1 MASLTIPAEFSKL
14 PFEQLPFSSQ
24 TPVRNWASLQ
34 NIKPWPI
41 EYSLVFVVDR
51 QRSQALL
58 GLKRRGMGVGLYN
71 GYGGKPEPGESMLD
85 CALRELHE
93 ESGLVV
99 NRFDLH
105 YKGILLTS
113 RPDPGTQQEKSLLRI
128 HIYACTSWSGDPE
141 TTEEMEPKWINI
153 ADLPLG
159 KMWPEARKYVPA
171 LMQSILQDR
180 SNTEVLLAR
189 VDYEYLTSVQAPTPL
204 PPLLGLSIKFENE
217 DGDDLPM
224 ERLSGWWMAFTT
236 VRILSSVIGDS
247 GI

>member
-1 MASLTIPAEFSKL
+1 MASSSIPIEFNKL
-14 PFEQLPFSSQ
+14 PIEQSPFSSQ
-24 TPVRNWASLQ
+24 TPVRNWAHLQ

-51 QRSQALL
+51 QTSKVLL

-71 GYGGKPEPGESMLD
+71 GYGGKPEPREPMLE

-105 YKGILLTS
+105 HKGILLTS

-128 HIYACTSWSGDPE
+128 HIYACTSWTGTPE
-141 TTEEMEPKWINI
+141 TTEEMEPEWIDI
-153 ADLPLG
+153 ADLPLK
-159 KMWPEARKYVPA
+159 KMWPEARIYVPP
-171 LMQSILQDR
+171 LLQSILQDKL
-180 SNTEVLLAR
+180 NTEMLLAR
-189 VDYEYLTSVQAPTPL
+189 VDYEYLTSVQAPTPS
-204 PPLLGLSIKFENE
+204 PPLLGLSISFENG

-224 ERLSGWWMAFTT
+224 ERLSGWWMTFTT
-236 VRILSSVIGDS
+236 ARVLSLVAENS